1 MYSITEEKTSYE
13 ILLKKNNMQKFEN
26 GTLKGHFLIYK
37 IKIRVRL
44 SFFFLY

>member
-26 GTLKGHFLIYK
+26 GTLKG
-37 IKIRVRL
+37 
-44 SFFFLY
+44 SFFDL